1 MDLTVREILKL
12 PEFCDVEL
20 VAGHEGLDRPVTGV
34 NIIEVP
40 TVTHWM
46 RGGEILFSSGFAF
59 GGESCEGCRL
69 LNELNDYHIAAL
81 VLKPGSY
88 LKKIAPQM
96 IETANQ
102 LKFPLISMPEDRP
115 YSHYM
120 DPIFSLLLNQR
131 AKALEVSHNICNH
144 LFNIAVDDSYFN
156 LCTYVSE
163 RLNQPVYL
171 TDGSGKILIGNE
183 YPEHKDYNEALAFV
197 TRQKDSK
204 QGFVNQVTYRHD
216 DKRLRLIYIPI
227 TVSHNLVNYLTAIE
241 THESDR
247 ELCRAVLP
255 FVARI
260 IQIQELHHQIG
271 RAHV

>member
-88 LKKIAPQM
+88 LKKIAPQA
-96 IETANQ
+96 T
-102 LKFPLISMPEDRP
+102 
-115 YSHYM
+115 
-120 DPIFSLLLNQR
+120 
-131 AKALEVSHNICNH
+131 ICMG
-144 LFNIAVDDSYFN
+144 LATRRVDD
-156 LCTYVSE
+156 
-163 RLNQPVYL
+163 
-171 TDGSGKILIGNE
+171 K
-183 YPEHKDYNEALAFV
+183 
-197 TRQKDSK
+197 
-204 QGFVNQVTYRHD
+204 
-216 DKRLRLIYIPI
+216 
-227 TVSHNLVNYLTAIE
+227 
-241 THESDR
+241 
-247 ELCRAVLP
+247 
-255 FVARI
+255 
-260 IQIQELHHQIG
+260 
-271 RAHV
+271 